1 MHDMLSK
8 LNPSA
13 TDFPRLRRKR
23 LQTLQV
29 NLGYLCNQSCK
40 HCHVNA
46 GPNRTEVMTSDTVDA
61 VIDFLDE
68 SQVKRLD
75 LTGGAPELNPYF
87 RRLVIAARALNVEV
101 IDRCNL
107 TVLLE
112 SGQEDLAEFLAGQE
126 VEIVASLPCYSEE
139 NVNSQR
145 GKGVFHDSIIA
156 LRQLNRLGYGEA
168 NSGLQLNLMYNPTG
182 PFLPPSQRTLEV
194 DYRQHLDDQYGI
206 HFNQLF
212 TLVNMPIQRFGST
225 LVSKGEFE
233 DYMTLLRGSFSS
245 ENLSKVMCRELI
257 SVDWQGLVYD
267 CDFNQML
274 GLPLLIDGNKRPHIR
289 DVRPVNLE
297 DQPIGVAD
305 HCYGCTAGSGS
316 SCGGE
321 LTS

>member
-1 MHDMLSK
+1 MLSK

-29 NLGYLCNQSCK
+29 NLGYVCNQSCT

-46 GPNRTEVMTSDTVDA
+46 GPSRTEVMTSDTVDA

-112 SGQEDLAEFLAGQE
+112 SGQEDLGEFLAGQE

-168 NSGLQLNLMYNPTG
+168 NSGLQLSLMYNPTG

-212 TLVNMPIQRFGST
+212 TLVNMPIPRFGST
-225 LVSKGEFE
+225 LVSKDEFE

-297 DQPIGVAD
+297 DQAIGVAD

>member
-1 MHDMLSK
+1 MLSK
-8 LNPSA
+8 LNPNA
-13 TDFPRLRRKR
+13 TDFPRLQRKR

-29 NLGYLCNQSCK
+29 NLGYLCNQSCT

-68 SQVKRLD
+68 NQVKRLD
-75 LTGGAPELNPYF
+75 LTGGAPELNPHF
-87 RRLVIAARALNVEV
+87 RRLVVAARALNVEV

-112 SGQEDLAEFLAGQE
+112 TGQEDLAEFLASQE

-145 GKGVFHDSIIA
+145 GKGVFHDSIMA
-156 LRQLNRLGYGEA
+156 LRQLNRLGYGDA
-168 NSGLQLNLMYNPTG
+168 NSGLQLNLMYNPIG
-182 PFLPPSQRTLEV
+182 PFLPPSQKALEV
-194 DYRQHLDDQYGI
+194 DYRQHLDDRYGVQ
-206 HFNQLF
+206 FSQLF

-233 DYMTLLRGSFSS
+233 DYMTLLRDNFSA
-245 ENLSKVMCRELI
+245 ENLSRVMCRELI
-257 SVDWQGLVYD
+257 SVDWQGFVYD

-289 DVRPVNLE
+289 DIRPVNLE
-297 DQPIGVAD
+297 GRSIGVAD

-321 LTS
+321 LTC

>member
-1 MHDMLSK
+1 MLSK

-29 NLGYLCNQSCK
+29 NLGYLCNQSCT

-68 SQVKRLD
+68 SRVKRLD

-87 RRLVIAARALNVEV
+87 RRLVIAARELNVEV

-194 DYRQHLDDQYGI
+194 EYRQHLDDQYGV

-233 DYMTLLRGSFSS
+233 DYMTLLRGNFSS

-257 SVDWQGLVYD
+257 SVDWQGLIYD

-289 DVRPVNLE
+289 DIRPVNLK

-321 LTS
+321 LTY

>member
-1 MHDMLSK
+1 MLSK

-274 GLPLLIDGNKRPHIR
+274 GLPLLINGNKRPHIR

-297 DQPIGVAD
+297 DQPIEVAD

>member
-1 MHDMLSK
+1 MLSK

-29 NLGYLCNQSCK
+29 NLGYLCNQSCT

-87 RRLVIAARALNVEV
+87 RRLVIAARELNVEV

-233 DYMTLLRGSFSS
+233 DYMTLLRGNFSW
-245 ENLSKVMCRELI
+245 ENISKVMCRELI

-297 DQPIGVAD
+297 DQAIGVAD

>member
-1 MHDMLSK
+1 MLSK

-29 NLGYLCNQSCK
+29 NLGYLCNQSCT

-46 GPNRTEVMTSDTVDA
+46 GPNRTEVMTSDTVDS

-87 RRLVIAARALNVEV
+87 RRLVVAARALNVEV

-156 LRQLNRLGYGEA
+156 LRQLNRLGYGDA

-194 DYRQHLDDQYGI
+194 DYRQHLDDQYGV

-321 LTS
+321 LTC

>member
-1 MHDMLSK
+1 MLSK

-29 NLGYLCNQSCK
+29 NLGYLCNQSCT

-87 RRLVIAARALNVEV
+87 RRLVIAARALNVEI

>member
-1 MHDMLSK
+1 MLSK

-29 NLGYLCNQSCK
+29 NLGYLCNQSCT

-46 GPNRTEVMTSDTVDA
+46 GPKRTEVMTSDTVDA

-87 RRLVIAARALNVEV
+87 RRLVIAARELNVEV

-182 PFLPPSQRTLEV
+182 PFLPPSQQTLEV
-194 DYRQHLDDQYGI
+194 EYRQHLDDQYGV

-233 DYMTLLRGSFSS
+233 DYMTLLRGNFSS

-257 SVDWQGLVYD
+257 SVDWQGLIYD

-274 GLPLLIDGNKRPHIR
+274 GLPLLIDGNQRPHIR
-289 DVRPVNLE
+289 DIRPVNLK

-321 LTS
+321 LTY

>member
-1 MHDMLSK
+1 MLSK

-29 NLGYLCNQSCK
+29 NLGYVCNQSCT

-46 GPNRTEVMTSDTVDA
+46 GPSRTEVMTSDTVDA

-112 SGQEDLAEFLAGQE
+112 SGQEDLGEFLAGQE

-168 NSGLQLNLMYNPTG
+168 NSGLQLSLMYNPTG

-233 DYMTLLRGSFSS
+233 DYMTLLRRNFSS

-289 DVRPVNLE
+289 DIRPVNLK

-321 LTS
+321 LTY

>member
-1 MHDMLSK
+1 MLSK

-29 NLGYLCNQSCK
+29 NLGYLCNQSCT

-87 RRLVIAARALNVEV
+87 RRLVIAARELNVEV

-112 SGQEDLAEFLAGQE
+112 SGQEDLAAFLAGQE

-233 DYMTLLRGSFSS
+233 DYMTLLRGNFSS

-257 SVDWQGLVYD
+257 SVDWQGLIYD

-274 GLPLLIDGNKRPHIR
+274 GLPLLIDGNHRPHIR
-289 DVRPVNLE
+289 DIRPVNLK

-321 LTS
+321 LTY

>member
-1 MHDMLSK
+1 MLSK

-29 NLGYLCNQSCK
+29 NLGYFCNQSCT

-68 SQVKRLD
+68 SRVKRLD

-87 RRLVIAARALNVEV
+87 RRLVIAARELNVEV

-194 DYRQHLDDQYGI
+194 EYRQHLDDQYGV

-233 DYMTLLRGSFSS
+233 DYMTLLRGNFSS

-257 SVDWQGLVYD
+257 SVDWQGLIYD

-289 DVRPVNLE
+289 DIRPVNLK

-321 LTS
+321 LTY

>member
-1 MHDMLSK
+1 MLSK

-29 NLGYLCNQSCK
+29 NLGYLCNQSCT

-87 RRLVIAARALNVEV
+87 RRLVIAARELNVEV

-168 NSGLQLNLMYNPTG
+168 NSGLQLSLMYNPTG

-297 DQPIGVAD
+297 DQAIGVAD

>member
-1 MHDMLSK
+1 MLSK

-194 DYRQHLDDQYGI
+194 EYRQHLDDQYGV

-257 SVDWQGLVYD
+257 SVDWRGLVYD

>member
-1 MHDMLSK
+1 MLSK

-29 NLGYLCNQSCK
+29 NLGYLCNQSCT

-68 SQVKRLD
+68 NRVKRLD

-87 RRLVIAARALNVEV
+87 RRLVIAARELNVEV

-194 DYRQHLDDQYGI
+194 EYRQHLDDQYGV

-233 DYMTLLRGSFSS
+233 DYMTLLRGNFSS

-257 SVDWQGLVYD
+257 SVDWQGLIYD

-289 DVRPVNLE
+289 DIRPVNLK

-321 LTS
+321 LTY

>member
-29 NLGYLCNQSCK
+29 NLGYLCNQSCT

>member
-1 MHDMLSK
+1 MLSK

-29 NLGYLCNQSCK
+29 NLGYLCNQSCT

-68 SQVKRLD
+68 SRVKRLD

-87 RRLVIAARALNVEV
+87 RRLVIAARELNVEV

-168 NSGLQLNLMYNPTG
+168 NSGLQLNLMYNQTG
-182 PFLPPSQRTLEV
+182 PFLPPSQQTLEV
-194 DYRQHLDDQYGI
+194 EYRQHLDDQYGV

-233 DYMTLLRGSFSS
+233 DYMTLLRGNFSS

-257 SVDWQGLVYD
+257 SVDWQGLIYD

-289 DVRPVNLE
+289 DIRPVNLK

-321 LTS
+321 LTY

>member
-1 MHDMLSK
+1 MLSK

-87 RRLVIAARALNVEV
+87 RRLVIAARALNVEI

-112 SGQEDLAEFLAGQE
+112 SGQEDLAEFLARQE

-289 DVRPVNLE
+289 DIRPVNLK

-321 LTS
+321 LTY

>member
-1 MHDMLSK
+1 MLSK
-8 LNPSA
+8 LNPNA
-13 TDFPRLRRKR
+13 TDFPRLQRKR
-23 LQTLQV
+23 LQILQV
-29 NLGYLCNQSCK
+29 NLGYLCNQSCT

-68 SQVKRLD
+68 NQVKRLD

-87 RRLVIAARALNVEV
+87 RHLVIAARALNVEV

-112 SGQEDLAEFLAGQE
+112 TGQEDLAEFLASQE

-145 GKGVFHDSIIA
+145 GKGVFHDSIMA
-156 LRQLNRLGYGEA
+156 LRQLNRLGYGDA
-168 NSGLQLNLMYNPTG
+168 NSGLQLNLMYNPIG
-182 PFLPPSQRTLEV
+182 PFLPPSQKALEV
-194 DYRQHLDDQYGI
+194 DYRQHLDDRYGVQ
-206 HFNQLF
+206 FSQLF

-233 DYMTLLRGSFSS
+233 DYMTLLRDNFSA
-245 ENLSKVMCRELI
+245 ENLSRVMCRELI
-257 SVDWQGLVYD
+257 SVDWQGFVYD

-289 DVRPVNLE
+289 DIRPVNLE
-297 DQPIGVAD
+297 GRSIGVAD

-321 LTS
+321 LTC

>member
-1 MHDMLSK
+1 MLSK
-8 LNPSA
+8 LNPNA
-13 TDFPRLRRKR
+13 TDFPRLQRKR

-29 NLGYLCNQSCK
+29 NLGYLCNQSCT

-68 SQVKRLD
+68 NQVKRLD

-87 RRLVIAARALNVEV
+87 RHLVIAARALNVEV

-112 SGQEDLAEFLAGQE
+112 TGQEDLAEFLASQE

-145 GKGVFHDSIIA
+145 GKGVFHDSIMA
-156 LRQLNRLGYGEA
+156 LRQLNRLGYGDA
-168 NSGLQLNLMYNPTG
+168 NSGLQLNLMYNPIG
-182 PFLPPSQRTLEV
+182 PFLPPSQKALEV
-194 DYRQHLDDQYGI
+194 DYRQHLDDRYGVQ
-206 HFNQLF
+206 FSQLF

-233 DYMTLLRGSFSS
+233 DYMTLLRDNFSA
-245 ENLSKVMCRELI
+245 ENLSRVMCRELI
-257 SVDWQGLVYD
+257 SVDWQGFVYD

-289 DVRPVNLE
+289 DIRPVNLE
-297 DQPIGVAD
+297 GQSIGVAD

-321 LTS
+321 LTC

>member
-29 NLGYLCNQSCK
+29 NLGYLCNQSCT

-112 SGQEDLAEFLAGQE
+112 SDQEDLAEFLAGQE

-156 LRQLNRLGYGEA
+156 LKQLNRLGYGEA

-194 DYRQHLDDQYGI
+194 DYRQHLDDKYGI

-233 DYMTLLRGSFSS
+233 DYMTLLRDNFSS

-257 SVDWQGLVYD
+257 SVDWQGLLYD

-274 GLPLLIDGNKRPHIR
+274 GLPLLIDGNNRPHIR

>member
-1 MHDMLSK
+1 MHNMLSK

-29 NLGYLCNQSCK
+29 NLGYLCNQSCT

-112 SGQEDLAEFLAGQE
+112 SGQEDLAEFFARQE

>member
-1 MHDMLSK
+1 ML
-8 LNPSA
+8 
-13 TDFPRLRRKR
+13 
-23 LQTLQV
+23 
-29 NLGYLCNQSCK
+29 
-40 HCHVNA
+40 
-46 GPNRTEVMTSDTVDA
+46 
-61 VIDFLDE
+61 
-68 SQVKRLD
+68 
-75 LTGGAPELNPYF
+75 F
-87 RRLVIAARALNVEV
+87 R
-101 IDRCNL
+101 
-107 TVLLE
+107 
-112 SGQEDLAEFLAGQE
+112 G
-126 VEIVASLPCYSEE
+126 

-194 DYRQHLDDQYGI
+194 EYRQHLDDQYGV

-257 SVDWQGLVYD
+257 SVDWQGLIYD

-289 DVRPVNLE
+289 DIRPVNLK

-321 LTS
+321 LTY

>member
-1 MHDMLSK
+1 MLSK

-29 NLGYLCNQSCK
+29 NLGYLCNQSCT

-289 DVRPVNLE
+289 DVRSVNLE
-297 DQPIGVAD
+297 DQPIEVAD

>member
-1 MHDMLSK
+1 MLSK

-274 GLPLLIDGNKRPHIR
+274 GLPLLINGNKRPHIR

>member
-1 MHDMLSK
+1 LHDMLSK

>member
-1 MHDMLSK
+1 MLSK

-13 TDFPRLRRKR
+13 TNFPRLRRKR

-68 SQVKRLD
+68 SQLKRLD

-225 LVSKGEFE
+225 LVSKDEFE

-289 DVRPVNLE
+289 DVRSVNLE

-305 HCYGCTAGSGS
+305 HCYGCTYGSGS

>member
-46 GPNRTEVMTSDTVDA
+46 GPNRTEVMASDTVDA

-297 DQPIGVAD
+297 DQPIEVAD

>member
-1 MHDMLSK
+1 MLSK

-29 NLGYLCNQSCK
+29 NLGYLCNQSCT

-182 PFLPPSQRTLEV
+182 PFLPPPQRTLEV

-233 DYMTLLRGSFSS
+233 DYMTLIRGSFSS

>member
-29 NLGYLCNQSCK
+29 NLGYLCNQSCT

-68 SQVKRLD
+68 SRVKRLD

-87 RRLVIAARALNVEV
+87 RRLVIAARELNVEV

>member
-1 MHDMLSK
+1 MLSK

-112 SGQEDLAEFLAGQE
+112 SDQEDLAEFLAGQE

-233 DYMTLLRGSFSS
+233 DYMTLLRDNFSS

>member
-1 MHDMLSK
+1 MLSK

-29 NLGYLCNQSCK
+29 NLGYLCNQSCT

-257 SVDWQGLVYD
+257 SVDWQGLLYD

>member
-1 MHDMLSK
+1 MLSK

-29 NLGYLCNQSCK
+29 NLGYVCNQSCT

-46 GPNRTEVMTSDTVDA
+46 GPSRTEVMTSDTVDA

-101 IDRCNL
+101 IDRGNL

-182 PFLPPSQRTLEV
+182 PFLPPSQQTLEV
-194 DYRQHLDDQYGI
+194 EYRQHLDDQYGV

-297 DQPIGVAD
+297 DQAIGVAD

>member
-1 MHDMLSK
+1 MLSK

-29 NLGYLCNQSCK
+29 NLGYVCNQSCT

-46 GPNRTEVMTSDTVDA
+46 GPSRTEVMTSDTVDA

-112 SGQEDLAEFLAGQE
+112 SGQEDLGEFLAGQE

-168 NSGLQLNLMYNPTG
+168 NSGLQLSLMYNPTG

-225 LVSKGEFE
+225 LVSTGEFE

-305 HCYGCTAGSGS
+305 HCYGCTARSGS

>member
-1 MHDMLSK
+1 MLSK

-46 GPNRTEVMTSDTVDA
+46 GPNRTEVMASDTVDA

-297 DQPIGVAD
+297 DQPIEVAD

>member
-1 MHDMLSK
+1 MLSK

-23 LQTLQV
+23 LQTLQG

-112 SGQEDLAEFLAGQE
+112 SGQEDLGEFLAGQE

-274 GLPLLIDGNKRPHIR
+274 GLTLLIDGNKRPHIR

>member
-1 MHDMLSK
+1 MLSK

-29 NLGYLCNQSCK
+29 NLGYLCNQSCT